1 MKKNFT
7 AEEIKKCHSTNVK
20 ASGSLYLLAGVL
32 CLVYIARYFITHN
45 FNFYFSLAVPD
56 MLLKLGDSGEMNTV
70 LSVVLAAVFMLV
82 YFIVGIAVV
91 KKPKLF
97 PLMTVTYLA
106 DTVCLFFCDFILWQ
120 RPQST
125 DFLIDIICHIWVLLF
140 LVVGMRSQKAL
151 ERENNN

>member
-7 AEEIKKCHSTNVK
+7 SEEIKKSHATNVK

-32 CLVYIARYFITHN
+32 CLVYIVRYFITQN
-45 FNFYFSLAVPD
+45 FNFYFTLAVPD
-56 MLLKLGDSGEMNTV
+56 MLLKLGDSGEMGKV
-70 LSVVLAAVFMLV
+70 LSVLLAAAFMLV
-82 YFIVGIAVV
+82 YFIIGIAVV

-97 PLMTVTYLA
+97 PIMTVTYLL

-140 LVVGMRSQKAL
+140 LVVGMRSQRVIDK
-151 ERENNN
+151 EK